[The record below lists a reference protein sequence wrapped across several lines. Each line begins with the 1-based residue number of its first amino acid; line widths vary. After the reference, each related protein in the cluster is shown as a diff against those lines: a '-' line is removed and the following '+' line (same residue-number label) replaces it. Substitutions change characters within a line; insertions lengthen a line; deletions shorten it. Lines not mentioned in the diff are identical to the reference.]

1 MTIPAWDAVR
11 RPGLLA
17 KDLGELN
24 SGGDAEFR
32 VDAVQ
37 VELDGA
43 VGEVETLADLTVGE
57 ALGGELDDLEFLR
70 RQLVDGVGGA
80 VAASTVAPGNGAES
94 VEGVARGTQVGAGVG
109 GAAPTAQPLAV
120 AEAEPGPGE

>member
-80 VAASTVAPGNGAES
+80 VAAAVSRGAQLAASTGAPGHGAQ
-94 VEGVARGTQVGAGVG
+94 R
-109 GAAPTAQPLAV
+109 
-120 AEAEPGPGE
+120 